1 MSISYSGLTSHAK
14 VSLPSVSNWGTSN
27 NIIRD
32 PPKSITTRR
41 IDKPSQTSCLTEEID
56 GSYDRICENIM
67 YFARGVNPSVSVSY
81 NNYGN
86 ATSNGSISNG
96 TQASLPYKIMKD
108 GAFVPPVF
116 KQEDLLPLSRLRRP
130 NTKIDSAVSF
140 IDFTKKLIN
149 PECAMKT
156 TGAKSAIP
164 LLSYS
169 TMATMEKSSPT
180 DSQLVFIEPYI
191 KNSLSKSANTNLS
204 DLSRDTINSNRD
216 VKTKNVLS
224 GQYSTTASSDL
235 IRKYEHYDDIHL
247 SRTTPLTSATSN
259 TSRDIYVKPVESV
272 LKRQIQETLKG
283 QINGAA
289 PIARENNTHR
299 EKTIKPTISN
309 FGGMSS
315 GGTMPT
321 TFRTGEISN
330 ITSGKNNLL
339 ARTST
344 FNERFILTG
353 KS

>member
-1 MSISYSGLTSHAK
+1 M
-14 VSLPSVSNWGTSN
+14 GTSN

-56 GSYDRICENIM
+56 DSYDRICENIM

-81 NNYGN
+81 SNYGN
-86 ATSNGSISNG
+86 GNTNGNVSNG

-108 GAFVPPVF
+108 GAFVPPVL

-130 NTKIDSAVSF
+130 NTKITSAANF

-149 PECAMKT
+149 PECAEKT
-156 TGAKSAIP
+156 TGAKTAIP
-164 LLSYS
+164 LLSYT
-169 TMATMEKSSPT
+169 TMATIERSSPT

-191 KNSLSKSANTNLS
+191 KDNLSKSATTNLS
-204 DLSRDTINSNRD
+204 DLTRDAIDSTRD
-216 VKTKNVLS
+216 VKTKNVLH
-224 GQYSTTASSDL
+224 GQYTTTASSDL

-259 TSRDIYVKPVESV
+259 TNRDIYVKPVESV

-283 QINGAA
+283 QIDGTA
-289 PIARENNTHR
+289 PIARENNTYR
-299 EKTIKPTISN
+299 TKNIKPTISN
-309 FGGMSS
+309 FGGTSS

-330 ITSGKNNLL
+330 ITSGKNDLL
-339 ARTST
+339 NRTST
-344 FNERFILTG
+344 FNERFITV
-353 KS
+353 K